1 MRLPFSVCPGTPRR
15 GVGGGN
21 ARLTH
26 QNSSYRLFFS
36 PYHCARSARTVY
48 AFFYARSKKYI
59 YSLERSLTN
68 CSESKK
74 FLCKDQKTLWTQPL
88 TRKRCVISL
97 KYLNVLITLLKLIAI
112 VDANN
117 WFYEWSECTA
127 GLRDTS
133 LICSPTALVRRFARI
148 LIAFFSLKINKKTI
162 N

>member
-26 QNSSYRLFFS
+26 QNSSYRLFFF

-148 LIAFFSLKINKKTI
+148 LIAFFSLKINKK
-162 N
+162 NN